1 MKELLAGFAV
11 EIFRPVVTLL
21 IPGFWVLTPWTIAI
35 FFHYPIDWRF
45 ACDHRDGSGL
55 VFVVIATALGMVLEN
70 MGAMLEKRFFEH
82 HTKKDYSNWYAY
94 LALAPER
101 EPIGLRY
108 IRTVVLRMK
117 FELGMGVAGPFVL
130 TGIFC
135 IPIISWHF
143 KLFFLSGVLLLTL
156 YFLYE
161 SRSSVVVLEE
171 TRFEMLKRI
180 QRAGEASD
188 AGKT

>member
-21 IPGFWVLTPWTIAI
+21 IPGFWVLAPWTIAI
-35 FFHYPIDWRF
+35 FLHYPTDWSF

-70 MGAMLEKRFFEH
+70 LGAQLEEYFFKRR
-82 HTKKDYSNWYAY
+82 TKSDYSNWYAY

-117 FELGMGVAGPFVL
+117 FELGMGVAGPMVL
-130 TGIFC
+130 VGIIC
-135 IPIISWHF
+135 IPIDITL
-143 KLFFLSGVLLLTL
+143 KLAFGGITLALTL

-161 SRSSVVVLEE
+161 SWSSVALLEE
-171 TRFEMLKRI
+171 TRLEMLKRI
-180 QRAGEASD
+180 PHPNETID
-188 AGKT
+188 AGKN

>member
-21 IPGFWVLTPWTIAI
+21 IPGFWVLAPWTIAI
-35 FFHYPIDWRF
+35 FLHYPTDWSF

-70 MGAMLEKRFFEH
+70 LGAQLEECFFKRL
-82 HTKKDYSNWYAY
+82 TKNDYSNWYAY

-117 FELGMGVAGPFVL
+117 FELGMGVAGPMVL
-130 TGIFC
+130 
-135 IPIISWHF
+135 
-143 KLFFLSGVLLLTL
+143 V
-156 YFLYE
+156 
-161 SRSSVVVLEE
+161 
-171 TRFEMLKRI
+171 
-180 QRAGEASD
+180 
-188 AGKT
+188 